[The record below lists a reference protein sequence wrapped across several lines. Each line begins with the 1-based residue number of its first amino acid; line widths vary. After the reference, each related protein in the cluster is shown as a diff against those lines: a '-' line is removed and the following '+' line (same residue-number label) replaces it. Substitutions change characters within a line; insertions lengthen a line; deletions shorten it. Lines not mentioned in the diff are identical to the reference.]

1 MTYDPKYKPMKDDF
15 QNEEDLEFLPNETL
29 MNQYENV
36 DDEDQV
42 VNEQVA
48 NEGNDN
54 QDQVQDANMI
64 PMMMQP

>member
-1 MTYDPKYKPMKDDF
+1 MKDDF